1 MQKNDKKVEEKAAN
15 TSKLLGLVN
24 LIITPLYAL
33 DTKVG
38 LTVTLTANAFL
49 LSYLHELG
57 KRRRPG
63 SNTINKINTFF
74 SSQAKTESLEVE
86 NALRNIV
93 NGGDAVY
100 NEVLTKF
107 TT

>member
-1 MQKNDKKVEEKAAN
+1 MRNKDKKVEEKVTN
-15 TSKLLGLVN
+15 TSKLLGLTN
-24 LIITPLYAL
+24 LIITPLYAF
-33 DTKVG
+33 DAKIG
-38 LTVTLTANAFL
+38 LTATITANAL
-49 LSYLHELG
+49 LLYHLHELG

-74 SSQAKTESLEVE
+74 SSQANSESLEVD

-100 NEVLTKF
+100 NELSSKF
-107 TT
+107 TS

>member
-1 MQKNDKKVEEKAAN
+1 MQKNDKKVEDKAAN
-15 TSKLLGLVN
+15 TSKLLGLIN
-24 LIITPLYAL
+24 LIIMPLYAL

-63 SNTINKINTFF
+63 SNTINKINTF
-74 SSQAKTESLEVE
+74 SHRKLKP
-86 NALRNIV
+86 R
-93 NGGDAVY
+93 
-100 NEVLTKF
+100 VLS
-107 TT
+107 